1 MLERDG
7 DAEELK
13 FETEDDERAFEEYRA
28 KRMEEMRRCRGQES
42 FTGVLDIAADS
53 FKREVFD
60 AFDNQNID
68 TPHYILYTSHTLRSI
83 LSTFFVIHSLLHATH
98 TLYLAYQTSNSQ
110 PTKHLIPSHLIPSIP
125 NI

>member
-1 MLERDG
+1 VERVLERDG

-28 KRMEEMRRCRGQES
+28 KRMEEMRRCRGQAS

-60 AFDNQNID
+60 AFDNKTSALHTIF
-68 TPHYILYTSHTLRSI
+68 YILLILYTLY
-83 LSTFFVIHSLLHATH
+83 FPHSVPY
-98 TLYLAYQTSNSQ
+98 TLYSMP
-110 PTKHLIPSHLIPSIP
+110 PTLFT
-125 NI
+125 